1 MGILALLFAFGLGIP
16 VGGVGGIVLGFTWYE
31 RKCGLLNDHN
41 GVRAAA
47 IRAELD
53 DVMERRH
60 PRDAGSVVSQPTV
73 FSQGQFQKRFQVGRL
88 AANHSDMAP

>member
-1 MGILALLFAFGLGIP
+1 MGILELLFAFGLGIP
-16 VGGVGGIVLGFTWYE
+16 VGGVGGVVLGFAWYE
-31 RKCGLLNDHN
+31 RKCGLLNDHS
-41 GVRAAA
+41 GARAAS

-60 PRDAGSVVSQPTV
+60 PRDAGSVVSQPV

>member
-1 MGILALLFAFGLGIP
+1 MGILELLFAFGLGIP
-16 VGGVGGIVLGFTWYE
+16 VGGVGGVVLGFAWYE
-31 RKCGLLNDHN
+31 RKCGLLNDHS
-41 GVRAAA
+41 GARAAS

-60 PRDAGSVVSQPTV
+60 PIGAGSVVSQPV